1 MGALAPGAIRLG
13 LLPETRDEYRDNPA
27 GCLSATPTCSLSVEE
42 AKGLEEGRTVS
53 LRARRTRG
61 RANAVSDLDELMPPP
76 PPPPPTLLLRRGR
89 VSTIITLLF
98 EGIVAE
104 SRFPRGWG
112 HLNSPL
118 SRVCESEL
126 APVVLSAVGRRPG
139 LPPLLLRPLLPE
151 LLLLPASSKPLPL
164 LIVSPIPII
173 PVRLTPPA
181 AALLVVASRE
191 RARP

>member
-1 MGALAPGAIRLG
+1 MGVGAADAAEREVGLERRGERRPEEWRVLGPKPPDPASSRRSACKPAVRLEADRAAPTARRRTGTGLKLG
-13 LLPETRDEYRDNPA
+13 LGERL
-27 GCLSATPTCSLSVEE
+27 VEW
-42 AKGLEEGRTVS
+42 AAEERGAS
-53 LRARRTRG
+53 RR
-61 RANAVSDLDELMPPP
+61 
-76 PPPPPTLLLRRGR
+76 
-89 VSTIITLLF
+89 
-98 EGIVAE
+98 
-104 SRFPRGWG
+104 
-112 HLNSPL
+112 
-118 SRVCESEL
+118 
-126 APVVLSAVGRRPG
+126 LSAVGRRPG